1 MKEGKNLKQNLDKS
15 NEKLHI
21 SDVSDSIKKLPE
33 RCPCCFKIANY
44 TDIIKKQK
52 NDLHEE
58 FEYESDAW
66 FCNFCGGL
74 VCWK

>member
-1 MKEGKNLKQNLDKS
+1 MENDKKLAEMLEGG
-15 NEKLHI
+15 NEKLHL

-33 RCPCCFKIANY
+33 RCPCCFRKADF
-44 TDIIKKQK
+44 TDTITR
-52 NDLHEE
+52 DGE
-58 FEYESDAW
+58 EYETDAW